1 MSIKTATSNDFHT
14 RSLPNKLLVSKIE
27 NTSSIFQK
35 YSLLNRSKNCR
46 SDVIHFC
53 SSDQSRSE
61 KRRNACANMHWKTPK
76 FYQFTFFIHLHR
88 DEWKLRYLPRRRN
101 LKLETRIGRRFRTP
115 WMTGCKSG
123 TESKQQLLWWGM
135 LKGEKERRA
144 TDAEVEVGDVQLV
157 GVEPFEWNS
166 ENVLGETEVVQMQE
180 HQSWTSLNT

>member
-1 MSIKTATSNDFHT
+1 MQ
-14 RSLPNKLLVSKIE
+14 PSKQTVGIE
-27 NTSSIFQK
+27 NRRYIFDLSEILTVVQKQELQEWRHPLLFERPITKREATQCVRKHALKNPKILSIH
-35 YSLLNRSKNCR
+35 
-46 SDVIHFC
+46 I
-53 SSDQSRSE
+53 
-61 KRRNACANMHWKTPK
+61 
-76 FYQFTFFIHLHR
+76 FIHLHR